1 MEGEAMCGGREGA
14 LNREMDVREVSAF
27 PVQRPQTLRPDSGR
41 SGADLMAQAL
51 DSPCAVLT
59 PLTKPSCIK

>member
-1 MEGEAMCGGREGA
+1 MCGGREGA